1 MAQAPRALSPG
12 AERDPGARAVG
23 PSARRRTPP
32 RGGAL
37 GARRGAGSP
46 SHGEPSRLAL
56 SPSPVPDERGARG
69 RGAPG
74 GGLNLNLHL
83 NLDRTEVRAVMKP
96 LQGEAQV
103 GRARTL
109 SLSLRAVFVLCSG
122 NTGPA
127 RCSAGTGRVCGGGG
141 GRAEGWRARVQVD
154 RFAELQERYNLG
166 KKHAAVKRRARNKLH
181 MQVQAKQAAP
191 SKEDAYPEPAANQN
205 PYERPRNAAPR
216 RGGRGEQ
223 AVEQASPF
231 APRDNMV
238 IANGFS
244 HAQKLRPDNPY
255 AEKGSGLNHN
265 QNQRAMAANPY
276 LIEAARARAR

>member
-69 RGAPG
+69 RAAPG
-74 GGLNLNLHL
+74 GALNLNL
-83 NLDRTEVRAVMKP
+83 NFERTEVRAVMKP

-109 SLSLRAVFVLCSG
+109 LLPLRAVFVRRTKAPG
-122 NTGPA
+122 AVPRA
-127 RCSAGTGRVCGGGG
+127 RGARAAAAAGALRAGGRVCRWTGSLSCRSG
-141 GRAEGWRARVQVD
+141 GRPPPSPRTNWTRLILPPVLSGHVSSFRPASGTTWARST
-154 RFAELQERYNLG
+154 
-166 KKHAAVKRRARNKLH
+166 RR
-181 MQVQAKQAAP
+181 
-191 SKEDAYPEPAANQN
+191 
-205 PYERPRNAAPR
+205 
-216 RGGRGEQ
+216 
-223 AVEQASPF
+223 
-231 APRDNMV
+231 
-238 IANGFS
+238 
-244 HAQKLRPDNPY
+244 
-255 AEKGSGLNHN
+255 
-265 QNQRAMAANPY
+265 
-276 LIEAARARAR
+276 